1 MKAKMAMKLRSKLGI
16 SSEYDEQQLLEA
28 QNAIQNGKVLEPHQ
42 AQAVAN
48 RDKDTTRMEL
58 NDEKRALRGDWE
70 DPVLAIGMLQY
81 YNSVR

>member
-1 MKAKMAMKLRSKLGI
+1 MKLRSKLGI
-16 SSEYDEQQLLEA
+16 SSEYDQQQLLEA

-58 NDEKRALRGDWE
+58 NDKKRALRGDWK
-70 DPVLAIGMLQY
+70 DPVLAAGTLQY